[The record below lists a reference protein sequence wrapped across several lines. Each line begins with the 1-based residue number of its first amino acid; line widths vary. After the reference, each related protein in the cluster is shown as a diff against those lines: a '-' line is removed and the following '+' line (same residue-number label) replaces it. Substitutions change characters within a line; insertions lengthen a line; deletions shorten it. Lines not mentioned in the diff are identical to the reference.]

1 MSEKKTKTAG
11 EKKRIPLAVQ
21 IIMPFMV
28 TALCGAVVA
37 AAAIGPSEKIK
48 TWLDVAFMDENKTIP
63 QSSGIA
69 GLNIV
74 QTDIDTERKDEV
86 TSEGKAVLPEYGSQ
100 YAVLECRP
108 LNMYVPV
115 YFGSGA
121 ELLEHGA
128 CNPSSSAIIG
138 AEGNTV
144 ISAHVN
150 TFFSNLKDI
159 KEGDEVILYTDYG
172 KFTYKVR
179 DLISFNSSDKSYI
192 KMKEEDILTLYTCE
206 MNLLAESDVRIGA
219 VCTLDKK
226 EFYKTAKEAE

>member
-1 MSEKKTKTAG
+1 MAEKK
-11 EKKRIPLAVQ
+11 ERKRIPLAVQ
-21 IIMPFMV
+21 TIMPFMI

-37 AAAIGPSEKIK
+37 AVMIGPSEKIK
-48 TWLDVAFMDENKTIP
+48 TWYNVAFMDENRTIP

-74 QTDIDTERKDEV
+74 KTDIRTERKEET
-86 TSEGKAVLPEYGSQ
+86 TSEGKPVLPEYGSQ
-100 YAVLECRP
+100 YAIMECKA
-108 LNMYVPV
+108 LNMYLPV
-115 YFGSGA
+115 YWGAGA
-121 ELLEHGA
+121 ELLEQGA
-128 CNPSSSAIIG
+128 CNSPSSAIIG

-179 DLISFNSSDKSYI
+179 ELISFNSSDKSYI
-192 KMKEEDILTLYTCE
+192 KMKEENVLTLYTCE